1 MLKGEYENLFHDLVR
16 LRRAERNSPGN
27 PDIGSVRLHL
37 EEILGGV
44 AKPAFAAR
52 VLGVS
57 RPALRRWI
65 EKKDVPTVI
74 GPDGRSAIP
83 LPLLVELSEAVEK
96 GRAAGRKHVLE
107 AAISEGRDRAD
118 RLPRNLAEPRGENSL
133 EGADLRSL
141 AYHRAVARRLDR
153 QTVDVALALLR
164 HWRRTGS
171 IDPRYADAWERILE
185 GPVRD
190 IKKFLE
196 DEGDEARDLRQ
207 NSPFPGLLSEPER
220 RAVLSRVQ

>member
-1 MLKGEYENLFHDLVR
+1 
-16 LRRAERNSPGN
+16 
-27 PDIGSVRLHL
+27 L

-65 EKKDVPTVI
+65 EKKDVPTVV
-74 GPDGRSAIP
+74 GPDGRPAIP

-107 AAISEGRDRAD
+107 AAILEARERAD
-118 RLPRNLAEPRGENSL
+118 RLPRNLAEPREESSF

-153 QTVDVALALLR
+153 QTADDSLALVR
-164 HWRRTGS
+164 RWRGTGS
-171 IDPRYADAWERILE
+171 IDPRYADAWERILQ

-190 IKKFLE
+190 IKKVLE
-196 DEGDEARDLRQ
+196 AEGEEARDLRQ
-207 NSPFPGLLSEPER
+207 NSPFPGLLSEQER
-220 RAVLSRVQ
+220 RAILSRVQRSSSIWNM